1 MKRRVS
7 LIVLALFFPVVLE
20 AQTGAKTR
28 NISSAP
34 VSYVNWIFREDFS
47 HGIPGWM
54 SYPPSQDVGYDPSIY
69 TSKLGGSSVLVRDVT
84 AHGQRSLRVGMIR
97 ELRFRA
103 VSSSS
108 FEFDYDLAMCGRIA
122 RAQFSL
128 GATDGRRFTH
138 SLPLQTGPHQ
148 VMLEG
153 KQLGIPARGVDIEVI
168 VIEADVASPS
178 QDSHNR
184 LVLRAI
190 RVKAESEKALTIETP
205 ELDRSQ
211 ADNIAVARAIVAP
224 ENPLILRL
232 PPGPE
237 VRVKLFDGST
247 GPMGTKTIP
256 GNPPGKDRERQATVL
271 VPGPG
276 TPAGLWTAE
285 ISSATEQS
293 LFRFLVLG
301 EVPAHPR
308 VLLSA
313 GRISQLRSQP
323 HEKDLLD
330 LVHRKAHEY
339 RAAIQYNPAAGSNIA
354 RLSTVSVFP
363 GLPDYFKLMESYS
376 EAIALS
382 ALEYS
387 LDGDPKALD
396 AARRALLAVSAWS
409 TWTPP
414 WFAAHG
420 LHTYYEVGVFTQ
432 RVAFGYDLIADHL
445 TPGQKT
451 EIADALWRNA
461 VHPTLEEYFYLD
473 RMPIAASNHMANS
486 VGGAIAACV
495 ALYGDVPDWA
505 NRFGPALA
513 DLITADE
520 RLMTG
525 LFPGDG
531 SEAEPAGYE
540 DFAMEGMSWGQA
552 SLNALGIRPRG
563 IDRMMQ
569 AFSWLR
575 YAQFRPGMFL
585 DTGDFETALP
595 SLSGF
600 AWSAEISGDPALEA
614 FYEMA
619 INRSLAGVLHLQH
632 TGRMLEQAPGL
643 LDLVCC
649 TRPSENPR
657 EPPLSRIFPLRGSAV
672 LRSGWR
678 PDDTVVSIRIG
689 PWFNH
694 EHHDQGSFRVAA
706 DGEELI
712 GEAGYTDYYKDPHYV
727 DYFTQASAHNT
738 VVLDGD
744 AFSQG
749 DYDGRFWAAFHHY
762 PSVSHHLFSA
772 GLDYLSAN
780 LAPAYHGR
788 LSEYQRE
795 YVFLKPDVLIVHDQL
810 HSSSRH
816 RYTWFLHAPVGASAG
831 VDGEQAIIQ
840 GKGALASLITVG
852 AVNQWTTEESP
863 TSANA
868 MGDLDHGTIESSEV
882 LCLDSPEE
890 TTAEFLVGMRFQK
903 TADHATP
910 LRPFRTSS
918 SDGFEI
924 PNGTI
929 LFRTGGGSLTV
940 DGIPGGKIT
949 AVADILAAR
958 QADGMMEIFLSR
970 ARSLRQDDHLLLSSN
985 PPVDAVLR
993 AGSSG
998 LDLKLS
1004 CSATTNLQILPGKQ
1018 PENVKLDRASISL
1031 PAPGGSVSLTRLSQ
1045 GEHTVQI
1052 IY

>member
-7 LIVLALFFPVVLE
+7 LIVFALFFSVALE
-20 AQTGAKTR
+20 AQTGAKIR
-28 NISSAP
+28 NLSSAP
-34 VSYVNWIFREDFS
+34 VSYANWAFREDFS

-54 SYPPSQDVGYDPSIY
+54 SYPLSQDVGYDPSIY

-84 AHGQRSLRVGMIR
+84 AHGQRSLRVGLIR

-103 VSSSS
+103 TSSSS
-108 FEFDYDLAMCGRIA
+108 FQIDYDLAMCGRIA

-138 SLPLQTGPHQ
+138 LLPLQTGPHQ
-148 VMLEG
+148 VVLKG
-153 KQLGIPARGVDIEVI
+153 KQLGIPARGADIEVI
-168 VIEADVASPS
+168 VIEADVTSPS
-178 QDSHNR
+178 RDSHNR
-184 LVLRAI
+184 LVLRAFRI
-190 RVKAESEKALTIETP
+190 EAESEKGLTIEAP

-211 ADNIAVARAIVAP
+211 ADNIVVAREIITP

-237 VRVKLFDGST
+237 VRVALFDGLT
-247 GPMGTKTIP
+247 APMGTKTIP
-256 GNPPGKDRERQATVL
+256 SNSPGKDRERQATVL
-271 VPGPG
+271 APGPD
-276 TPAGLWTAE
+276 TPAGLWTAKV
-285 ISSATEQS
+285 SSATEQS
-293 LFRFLVLG
+293 TFRFLVLG
-301 EVPAHPR
+301 KVPAHPR
-308 VLLSA
+308 ILLSA
-313 GRISQLRSQP
+313 ERISQLRSQP

-330 LVHRKAHEY
+330 LVHRKAQEY

-363 GLPDYFKLMESYS
+363 GLPDYFKLMEFYS
-376 EAIALS
+376 QAIALS

-414 WFAAHG
+414 WFSAHG

-445 TPGQKT
+445 TPGQKA

-461 VHPTLEEYFYLD
+461 VRPTLEEYFYLD

-495 ALYGDVPDWA
+495 ALYGDVPDWG
-505 NRFGPALA
+505 NRFSPALA

-569 AFSWLR
+569 AFWWLR

-600 AWSAEISGDPALEA
+600 AWSAETSGDPALEA

-619 INRSLAGVLHLQH
+619 INRSLAGVLHLRH

-649 TRPSENPR
+649 TESSENPR

-678 PDDTVVSIRIG
+678 PDDTVVSLRVG

-712 GEAGYTDYYKDPHYV
+712 GEAGYTDYYKDPHYA
-727 DYFTQASAHNT
+727 DYFTQAPAHNT
-738 VVLDGD
+738 VVIDGD

-749 DYDGRFWAAFHHY
+749 DYDGRFWAAFHNY

-772 GLDYLSAN
+772 GLDYLSVN
-780 LAPAYHGR
+780 LAPAYGDR

-810 HSSSRH
+810 RASSRH
-816 RYTWFLHAPVGASAG
+816 HYTWFLHAPVGANAR
-831 VDGEQAIIQ
+831 VQADRAIIQ
-840 GKGALASLITVG
+840 GNGALASLIAVG
-852 AVNQWTTEESP
+852 AVNQWTIEEAP
-863 TSANA
+863 TSQNA
-868 MGDLDHGTIESSEV
+868 MGNLDRGTIEPRDV
-882 LCLDSPEE
+882 LRLNSPDE
-890 TTAEFLVGMRFQK
+890 TATEFLVGMRFQK
-903 TADHATP
+903 TADRATP
-910 LRPFRTSS
+910 LRPLRTPSS
-918 SDGFEI
+918 EGFEI

-929 LFRTGGGSLTV
+929 LFRTGAGSLTV

-949 AVADILAAR
+949 AVGDVLAVR
-958 QADGMMEIFLSR
+958 QADGVMEIFLSR

-993 AGSSG
+993 VTPSG

-1018 PENVKLDRASISL
+1018 PENVRLDRAPISL